1 MIEAGGK
8 DKLKQIVLKE
18 YKTYCGLVLE
28 DFFRDAMKESGQ
40 YTRIGYWHDRKGENE
55 IDIIAEDELSKTLSF
70 VEVKRQEPNIDHAI
84 LRSKADVFLH
94 SIKHDYSQYDL
105 QYLGLSLHEI

>member
-1 MIEAGGK
+1 M
-8 DKLKQIVLKE
+8 
-18 YKTYCGLVLE
+18 LE

-105 QYLGLSLHEI
+105 RYLGLSLHEI

>member
-1 MIEAGGK
+1 MIESNAYSQLLDIIRRDYPTYSGRA
-8 DKLKQIVLKE
+8 LKE
-18 YKTYCGLVLE
+18 YFKCWMREEG
-28 DFFRDAMKESGQ
+28 R
-40 YTRIGYWHDRKGENE
+40 YTNIGSWWDRKGENE

-105 QYLGLSLHEI
+105 RYLGLSLHEI